1 MSSVIAIV
9 GRPNV
14 GKSTLFNILTGS
26 KSAIVADSSGLTRD
40 RQYGNVKNSSLVL
53 IDTGGISLE
62 ESDMSEA
69 IKSQTENAIQESD
82 HIFFIVD
89 AIDGLLPL
97 DEVIADLLRKQ
108 NKRITL
114 IINKVDNNKID
125 SYSNEFDKL
134 GFSESLKVSSAHN
147 IGFSELKTILNELE
161 DSDEINESYSFTE
174 TLKISIIGRPNAGKS
189 TLVNQLLGEDRVLV
203 SPISGT
209 TRDSIEVPYKSNSNE
224 ITLIDTAGM
233 RRKRSIKDETEKF
246 SVSKSVEAIKKANV
260 VILLIDSS
268 ENIVD
273 QDIHLLGLTLTIG
286 RPVVIAANKLDIL
299 DKEKKIVLENNIN
312 RKIRFAQ
319 YLKPH
324 FISAK
329 KGTGVKKL
337 LRKAEEAYNTS
348 IKELDTSA
356 LNKILKDA
364 VFNQQPSMSGR
375 FRPKLRYVHA
385 GGKNPPKIV
394 IHGNNLKE
402 LKDSYT
408 KYLENFFREKLN
420 LGETPLSIRYKEQ
433 SNPFRN
439 KPNKLTDRQIKK
451 RKRIVKRRKK

>member
-26 KSAIVADSSGLTRD
+26 RSAIVADFSGLTRD
-40 RQYGNVKNSSLVL
+40 RKYGNVKDSSLVL
-53 IDTGGISLE
+53 IDTGGISME
-62 ESDMSEA
+62 NSDMSEA
-69 IKSQTENAIQESD
+69 IKKQTENAIEEADS
-82 HIFFIVD
+82 IFFIVD
-89 AIDGLLPL
+89 AIEGLLPL

-114 IINKVDNNKID
+114 IINKVDNNKIE
-125 SYSNEFDKL
+125 SYSTEFDKL
-134 GFSESLKVSSAHN
+134 GFTESIKVSASHN
-147 IGFSELKTILNELE
+147 IGLSDIRTILNDFE
-161 DSDEINESYSFTE
+161 DSEEVIESSICTDS
-174 TLKISIIGRPNAGKS
+174 LKISIIGRPNAGKS
-189 TLVNQLLGEDRVLV
+189 TLVNQLLGEERVLV
-203 SPISGT
+203 SSESGT
-209 TRDSIEVPYKSNSNE
+209 TRDSIEVPLKANSKE

-233 RRKRSIKDETEKF
+233 RRKRSIKEETEKF
-246 SVSKSVEAIKKANV
+246 SVSKSVESIKKANV
-260 VILLIDSS
+260 VILLLDSS
-268 ENIVD
+268 EDIVD

-299 DKEKKIVLENNIN
+299 SKDRKVELENNIN

-319 YLKPH
+319 YLEPH

-337 LRKAEEAYNTS
+337 LRKAEKAYNTS
-348 IKELDTSA
+348 IKELDTSV
-356 LNKILKDA
+356 LNKVLKEA

-408 KYLENFFREKLN
+408 KYLENFFRNKLS
-420 LGETPLSIRYKEQ
+420 LGETPLTILYKEQ
-433 SNPFRN
+433 SNPFKN

>member
-26 KSAIVADSSGLTRD
+26 RSAIVADFSGLTRD
-40 RQYGNVKNSSLVL
+40 RKYGNVKDSTLVL
-53 IDTGGISLE
+53 IDTGGISME
-62 ESDMSEA
+62 DSDMSEA
-69 IKSQTENAIQESD
+69 IKKQTENAIEEADS
-82 HIFFIVD
+82 IFFIVD
-89 AIDGLLPL
+89 AIEGLLPL
-97 DEVIADLLRKQ
+97 DEVIADSLRKQ

-114 IINKVDNNKID
+114 IINKVDNNKIE
-125 SYSNEFDKL
+125 SYSTEFDKL
-134 GFSESLKVSSAHN
+134 GFTESIRVSAAHN
-147 IGFSELKTILNELE
+147 IGLSDIRSTLNDFE
-161 DSDEINESYSFTE
+161 DSEEVIESSISTDS
-174 TLKISIIGRPNAGKS
+174 LKISIIGRPNAGKS
-189 TLVNQLLGEDRVLV
+189 TLVNQLLGEERVLV
-203 SPISGT
+203 SPESGT
-209 TRDSIEVPYKSNSNE
+209 TRDSIEVPLKANSKE

-233 RRKRSIKDETEKF
+233 RRKRSIKEETEKF
-246 SVSKSVEAIKKANV
+246 SVSKSVESIKKANV
-260 VILLIDSS
+260 VILLLDSS
-268 ENIVD
+268 EDIVD

-299 DKEKKIVLENNIN
+299 TKERKVELENNIN

-319 YLKPH
+319 YLEPH

-337 LRKAEEAYNTS
+337 LRKAEKAYNTS
-348 IKELDTSA
+348 IKELDTSV
-356 LNKILKDA
+356 LNKVLKEA

-408 KYLENFFREKLN
+408 KYLENFFRNKLS
-420 LGETPLSIRYKEQ
+420 LGETPLSILYKEQ
-433 SNPFRN
+433 SNPFKN

>member
-26 KSAIVADSSGLTRD
+26 RSAIVADFSGLTRD
-40 RQYGNVKNSSLVL
+40 RKYGNVKDSSLVL
-53 IDTGGISLE
+53 IDTGGISME
-62 ESDMSEA
+62 DTDMSEA
-69 IKSQTENAIQESD
+69 IKKQTENAIEEADS
-82 HIFFIVD
+82 IFFIVD
-89 AIDGLLPL
+89 AIEGLLPL

-114 IINKVDNNKID
+114 IINKVDNNKIEG
-125 SYSNEFDKL
+125 YSTEFDKL
-134 GFSESLKVSSAHN
+134 GFAETIRVSAAHN
-147 IGFSELKTILNELE
+147 IGLSDIRTILNDFE
-161 DSDEINESYSFTE
+161 DSQEVIESSISTDS
-174 TLKISIIGRPNAGKS
+174 LKISIIGRPNAGKS
-189 TLVNQLLGEDRVLV
+189 TLVNQLLGEERVLV
-203 SPISGT
+203 SPESGT
-209 TRDSIEVPYKSNSNE
+209 TRDSIEVPFKANSKE

-233 RRKRSIKDETEKF
+233 RRKRSIKEETEKF
-246 SVSKSVEAIKKANV
+246 SVSKSVESIKKANV
-260 VILLIDSS
+260 VILLLDSS
-268 ENIVD
+268 EDIVD

-299 DKEKKIVLENNIN
+299 SKERKVELENNIN

-319 YLKPH
+319 YLEPH

-337 LRKAEEAYNTS
+337 LSKAEKAYNTS
-348 IKELDTSA
+348 IKELDTSV
-356 LNKILKDA
+356 LNKVLKEA

-375 FRPKLRYVHA
+375 FRPKLRYAHA

-408 KYLENFFREKLN
+408 KYLENFFRNKLS
-420 LGETPLSIRYKEQ
+420 LGETPLSILYKEQ
-433 SNPFRN
+433 SNPFKN

>member
-26 KSAIVADSSGLTRD
+26 KSAIVANFSGLTRD
-40 RQYGNVKNSSLVL
+40 RKYGNVKDSSLVL
-53 IDTGGISLE
+53 IDTGGISME
-62 ESDMSEA
+62 DSDMSEA
-69 IKSQTENAIQESD
+69 IKKQTENAIEEADS
-82 HIFFIVD
+82 IFFVVD
-89 AIDGLLPL
+89 AIEGLLPL

-114 IINKVDNNKID
+114 IINKVDNNKIE
-125 SYSNEFDKL
+125 SYSTEFDKL
-134 GFSESLKVSSAHN
+134 GFTESIKVSAAHN
-147 IGFSELKTILNELE
+147 IGLSDIRTTLNDFE
-161 DSDEINESYSFTE
+161 DYEEVIESSISADS
-174 TLKISIIGRPNAGKS
+174 LKISIIGRPNAGKS
-189 TLVNQLLGEDRVLV
+189 TLVNQLLGEERVLV
-203 SPISGT
+203 SPESGT
-209 TRDSIEVPYKSNSNE
+209 TRDSIEVPLKTNSKE

-233 RRKRSIKDETEKF
+233 RRKRSIKEETEKF
-246 SVSKSVEAIKKANV
+246 SVSKSVESIKKANV
-260 VILLIDSS
+260 VILLLDSS
-268 ENIVD
+268 EDIVD

-299 DKEKKIVLENNIN
+299 SKERKIELENNIN

-319 YLKPH
+319 YLEPH

-337 LRKAEEAYNTS
+337 LRKAEKAYKTS
-348 IKELDTSA
+348 IKELDTSV
-356 LNKILKDA
+356 LNKILKEA

-375 FRPKLRYVHA
+375 FRPKLRYAHA

-408 KYLENFFREKLN
+408 KYLENFFRNKLS
-420 LGETPLSIRYKEQ
+420 LGETPLSILYKEQ
-433 SNPFRN
+433 ANPFKN

>member
-125 SYSNEFDKL
+125 SYSSEFDKL

-161 DSDEINESYSFTE
+161 DSDEINESFSFTE

-385 GGKNPPKIV
+385 GGKNPPKII
-394 IHGNNLKE
+394 IHGNNLNE

>member
-26 KSAIVADSSGLTRD
+26 RSAIVADFSGLTRD
-40 RQYGNVKNSSLVL
+40 RKYGNVKDSSLVL
-53 IDTGGISLE
+53 IDTGGISME
-62 ESDMSEA
+62 DSDMSEA
-69 IKSQTENAIQESD
+69 IKKQTENAIEEADS
-82 HIFFIVD
+82 IFFIVD
-89 AIDGLLPL
+89 AIEGLLPL

-114 IINKVDNNKID
+114 IINKVDNNKIE
-125 SYSNEFDKL
+125 SYSTEFDKL
-134 GFSESLKVSSAHN
+134 GFTESIRVSAAHN
-147 IGFSELKTILNELE
+147 IGLSDIRSTLNDFE
-161 DSDEINESYSFTE
+161 DSEEVIESSISTDS
-174 TLKISIIGRPNAGKS
+174 LKISIIGRPNAGKS
-189 TLVNQLLGEDRVLV
+189 TLVNQLLGEERVLV
-203 SPISGT
+203 SPESGT
-209 TRDSIEVPYKSNSNE
+209 TRDSIEVPLKANSKE

-233 RRKRSIKDETEKF
+233 RRKRSIKEETEKF
-246 SVSKSVEAIKKANV
+246 SVSKSVESIKKANV
-260 VILLIDSS
+260 VILLLDSS
-268 ENIVD
+268 EDIVD

-299 DKEKKIVLENNIN
+299 TKERKVELENNIN

-319 YLKPH
+319 YLEPH

-337 LRKAEEAYNTS
+337 LRKAEKAYNTS
-348 IKELDTSA
+348 IKELDTSV
-356 LNKILKDA
+356 LNKVLKEA

-408 KYLENFFREKLN
+408 KYLENFFRNKLS
-420 LGETPLSIRYKEQ
+420 LGETPLSILYKEQ
-433 SNPFRN
+433 SNPFKN

>member
-26 KSAIVADSSGLTRD
+26 RSAIVADFSGLTRD
-40 RQYGNVKNSSLVL
+40 RKYGNVKDSSLAL
-53 IDTGGISLE
+53 IDTGGISME
-62 ESDMSEA
+62 DSDMSEA
-69 IKSQTENAIQESD
+69 IKRQTENAIEEADS
-82 HIFFIVD
+82 ILFIVD
-89 AIDGLLPL
+89 AIEGLLPL

-114 IINKVDNNKID
+114 IINKVDNNKIE
-125 SYSNEFDKL
+125 SYSTEFDKL
-134 GFSESLKVSSAHN
+134 GFTESIRVSAAHN
-147 IGFSELKTILNELE
+147 IGLSDIRSTLNDFE
-161 DSDEINESYSFTE
+161 DSEEVIESSISTDS
-174 TLKISIIGRPNAGKS
+174 LKISIIGRPNAGKS
-189 TLVNQLLGEDRVLV
+189 TLVNQLLGEERVLV
-203 SPISGT
+203 SPESGT
-209 TRDSIEVPYKSNSNE
+209 TRDSIEVPLKANSKE

-233 RRKRSIKDETEKF
+233 RRKRSIKEETEKF
-246 SVSKSVEAIKKANV
+246 SVSKSVESIKKANV
-260 VILLIDSS
+260 VILLLDSS
-268 ENIVD
+268 EDIVD

-299 DKEKKIVLENNIN
+299 TKERKVELENNIN

-319 YLKPH
+319 YLEPH

-337 LRKAEEAYNTS
+337 LRKAEKAYNTS
-348 IKELDTSA
+348 IKELDTSV
-356 LNKILKDA
+356 LNKVLKEA

-408 KYLENFFREKLN
+408 KYLENFFRNKLS
-420 LGETPLSIRYKEQ
+420 LGETPLSILYKEQ
-433 SNPFRN
+433 SNPFKN

>member
-125 SYSNEFDKL
+125 SYSSEFDKL

-161 DSDEINESYSFTE
+161 DSDEINESFSFTE

-375 FRPKLRYVHA
+375 FSPKLRYVHA

>member
-26 KSAIVADSSGLTRD
+26 KSAIVADFSGLTRD
-40 RQYGNVKNSSLVL
+40 RKYGNVKDSSLVL
-53 IDTGGISLE
+53 IDTGGLSLE
-62 ESDMSEA
+62 DSDMSEA
-69 IKSQTENAIQESD
+69 IRKQTENAIEEAD
-82 HIFFIVD
+82 YILFIVD

-97 DEVIADLLRKQ
+97 DEIIADSLRKQ
-108 NKRITL
+108 NKGITL
-114 IINKVDNNKID
+114 IINKVDNNKIEN
-125 SYSNEFDKL
+125 YSSEFDKL
-134 GFSESLKVSSAHN
+134 GFSESIKVSAAHN
-147 IGFSELKTILNELE
+147 MGLSDLRETLNNFEDSEEFSESSISS
-161 DSDEINESYSFTE
+161 DS
-174 TLKISIIGRPNAGKS
+174 LRISIIGRPNAGKS
-189 TLVNQLLGEDRVLV
+189 TLVNQLLGEERVLV
-203 SPISGT
+203 SPESGT
-209 TRDSIEVPYKSNSNE
+209 TRDSIEVPLKANSKE

-233 RRKRSIKDETEKF
+233 RRKRSIKEETEKF
-246 SVSKSVEAIKKANV
+246 SVSKSVESIKKANV
-260 VILLIDSS
+260 VILLLDSS
-268 ENIVD
+268 EDIVD
-273 QDIHLLGLTLTIG
+273 QDIHLLGLALTIG

-299 DKEKKIVLENNIN
+299 DKERKIELEKNIN

-319 YLKPH
+319 YLEPQ

-337 LRKAEEAYNTS
+337 LRKAEKAYLTS
-348 IKELDTSA
+348 IKELDTSV
-356 LNKILKDA
+356 LNKVLKEA

-375 FRPKLRYVHA
+375 FRPKLRYAHA

-408 KYLENFFREKLN
+408 KYLENFFRNKLR
-420 LGETPLSIRYKEQ
+420 LGETPLAILYKEQ
-433 SNPFRN
+433 SNPFKN

>member
-26 KSAIVADSSGLTRD
+26 KSAIVADFSGLTRD
-40 RQYGNVKNSSLVL
+40 RKYGNVKDSSLVL
-53 IDTGGISLE
+53 IDTGGISME
-62 ESDMSEA
+62 DSDMSEA
-69 IKSQTENAIQESD
+69 IKKQTENAIEEADS
-82 HIFFIVD
+82 IFFIVD
-89 AIDGLLPL
+89 AIEGLLPL

-114 IINKVDNNKID
+114 IINKVDNNKIEA
-125 SYSNEFDKL
+125 YSTEFDEL
-134 GFSESLKVSSAHN
+134 GFAETIRVSAAHN
-147 IGFSELKTILNELE
+147 IGLSDIRATLNEFE
-161 DSDEINESYSFTE
+161 DSEVIEPSISVDS
-174 TLKISIIGRPNAGKS
+174 LKISIIGRPNAGKS
-189 TLVNQLLGEDRVLV
+189 TLVNQLLGEERVLV
-203 SPISGT
+203 SPESGT
-209 TRDSIEVPYKSNSNE
+209 TRDSIEVPFKANSKE

-233 RRKRSIKDETEKF
+233 RRKRSIKEETEKF
-246 SVSKSVEAIKKANV
+246 SVSKSVESIKKANV
-260 VILLIDSS
+260 VILLLDSS
-268 ENIVD
+268 EDVVD

-299 DKEKKIVLENNIN
+299 SKERKVELENNIN

-319 YLKPH
+319 YLEPH

-337 LRKAEEAYNTS
+337 LSKAEKAYNTS
-348 IKELDTSA
+348 IKELDTSV
-356 LNKILKDA
+356 LNKVLKEA

-375 FRPKLRYVHA
+375 FRPKLRYAHA

-408 KYLENFFREKLN
+408 KYLENFFRNKLS
-420 LGETPLSIRYKEQ
+420 LGETPLSILYKEQ
-433 SNPFRN
+433 SNPFKN

>member
-26 KSAIVADSSGLTRD
+26 RSAIVADFSGLTRD
-40 RQYGNVKNSSLVL
+40 RKYGNVKDSSLVL
-53 IDTGGISLE
+53 IDTGGISME
-62 ESDMSEA
+62 DSDMSEA
-69 IKSQTENAIQESD
+69 IKKQTENAIEEAD
-82 HIFFIVD
+82 RIFFIVD
-89 AIDGLLPL
+89 AIEGLLPL

-114 IINKVDNNKID
+114 IINKVDNNKIE
-125 SYSNEFDKL
+125 SYSTEFDKL
-134 GFSESLKVSSAHN
+134 GFTESVKVSAAHN
-147 IGFSELKTILNELE
+147 IGLSDIRTILNDFE
-161 DSDEINESYSFTE
+161 DSEEVIESSISTDS
-174 TLKISIIGRPNAGKS
+174 LKISIIGRPNAGKS
-189 TLVNQLLGEDRVLV
+189 TLVNQLLGEERVLV
-203 SPISGT
+203 SPESGT
-209 TRDSIEVPYKSNSNE
+209 TRDSIEVPLKANSKE

-233 RRKRSIKDETEKF
+233 RRKRSIKEETEKF
-246 SVSKSVEAIKKANV
+246 SVSKSVESIKKANV
-260 VILLIDSS
+260 VILLLDSS
-268 ENIVD
+268 EDIVD

-299 DKEKKIVLENNIN
+299 SEERKVELENNIN

-319 YLKPH
+319 YLEPH

-337 LRKAEEAYNTS
+337 LRKAEKAYKSS
-348 IKELDTSA
+348 IKELDTSV
-356 LNKILKDA
+356 LNKVLKEA
-364 VFNQQPSMSGR
+364 IFNQQPSMSGR
-375 FRPKLRYVHA
+375 FRPKLRYAHA

-408 KYLENFFREKLN
+408 KYLENFFRNKLS
-420 LGETPLSIRYKEQ
+420 LGETPLSILYKEQ
-433 SNPFRN
+433 SNPFKN

>member
-26 KSAIVADSSGLTRD
+26 RSAIVADFSGLTRD
-40 RQYGNVKNSSLVL
+40 RKYGNVKDSSLVL
-53 IDTGGISLE
+53 IDTGGISME
-62 ESDMSEA
+62 DSDMSEA
-69 IKSQTENAIQESD
+69 IKKQTENAIEEADS
-82 HIFFIVD
+82 IFFIVD
-89 AIDGLLPL
+89 AIEGLLPL

-114 IINKVDNNKID
+114 IINKVDNDKIE
-125 SYSNEFDKL
+125 SYSTEFDKL
-134 GFSESLKVSSAHN
+134 GFTESIKVSAAHN
-147 IGFSELKTILNELE
+147 IGLSDIRTKLNDFE
-161 DSDEINESYSFTE
+161 DSEEIIESSISTDS
-174 TLKISIIGRPNAGKS
+174 LKISIIGRPNAGKS
-189 TLVNQLLGEDRVLV
+189 TLVNQLLGEERVLV
-203 SPISGT
+203 SPESGT
-209 TRDSIEVPYKSNSNE
+209 TRDSIEVPLKANSKE

-233 RRKRSIKDETEKF
+233 RRKRSIKEETEKF
-246 SVSKSVEAIKKANV
+246 SVSKSVESIKKANV
-260 VILLIDSS
+260 VILLLDSS
-268 ENIVD
+268 EDIVD

-286 RPVVIAANKLDIL
+286 RPVLIVANKLDIL
-299 DKEKKIVLENNIN
+299 SKERKVELENNIN

-319 YLKPH
+319 YLEPH

-337 LRKAEEAYNTS
+337 LRKAEKAYNTS
-348 IKELDTSA
+348 IKELDTSV
-356 LNKILKDA
+356 LNKVLKEA
-364 VFNQQPSMSGR
+364 VFSQQPSMSGR

-408 KYLENFFREKLN
+408 KYLENFFRSKLN
-420 LGETPLSIRYKEQ
+420 LGETPLSILYKEQ
-433 SNPFRN
+433 SNPFKN

>member
-26 KSAIVADSSGLTRD
+26 RSAIVADFSGLTRD
-40 RQYGNVKNSSLVL
+40 RKYGNVKDSSLVL
-53 IDTGGISLE
+53 IDTGGISME
-62 ESDMSEA
+62 DTDMSEA
-69 IKSQTENAIQESD
+69 IKKQTENAIEEADS
-82 HIFFIVD
+82 IFFIVD
-89 AIDGLLPL
+89 AIEGLLPL

-114 IINKVDNNKID
+114 IINKVDNNKIEG
-125 SYSNEFDKL
+125 YSTEFDKL
-134 GFSESLKVSSAHN
+134 GFAETIRVSAAHN
-147 IGFSELKTILNELE
+147 IGLSDIRTILNDFE
-161 DSDEINESYSFTE
+161 DSQEVIESSISTDS
-174 TLKISIIGRPNAGKS
+174 LKISIIGRPNAGKS
-189 TLVNQLLGEDRVLV
+189 TLVNQLLGEERVLV
-203 SPISGT
+203 SPESGT
-209 TRDSIEVPYKSNSNE
+209 TRDSIEVPLKANSKE

-233 RRKRSIKDETEKF
+233 RRKRSIKEETEKF
-246 SVSKSVEAIKKANV
+246 SVSKSVESIKKANV
-260 VILLIDSS
+260 VILLLDSS
-268 ENIVD
+268 EDIVD

-299 DKEKKIVLENNIN
+299 SKERKVELENNIN

-319 YLKPH
+319 YLEPH

-337 LRKAEEAYNTS
+337 LRKAEKAYKTS
-348 IKELDTSA
+348 IKELDTSV
-356 LNKILKDA
+356 LNKILKEA

-375 FRPKLRYVHA
+375 FRPKLRYAHA

-408 KYLENFFREKLN
+408 KYLENFFRNKLS
-420 LGETPLSIRYKEQ
+420 LGETPLSILYKEQ
-433 SNPFRN
+433 TNPFKN

>member
-69 IKSQTENAIQESD
+69 IKSQTENAIQESE

-125 SYSNEFDKL
+125 SYSSEFDKL

>member
-26 KSAIVADSSGLTRD
+26 KSAIVADFSGLTRD
-40 RQYGNVKNSSLVL
+40 RKYGNVKDSSLVL
-53 IDTGGISLE
+53 IDTGGLSLE
-62 ESDMSEA
+62 DSDMSEA
-69 IKSQTENAIQESD
+69 IRKQTENAIEEAD
-82 HIFFIVD
+82 YIFFIVD

-97 DEVIADLLRKQ
+97 DEIIADSLRKQ
-108 NKRITL
+108 NKGITL
-114 IINKVDNNKID
+114 IINKVDNNKIEN
-125 SYSNEFDKL
+125 YSSEFDKL
-134 GFSESLKVSSAHN
+134 GFSESIKVSAAHN
-147 IGFSELKTILNELE
+147 MGLSELRETLNNFEDSEEFSESSISS
-161 DSDEINESYSFTE
+161 DS
-174 TLKISIIGRPNAGKS
+174 LRISIIGRPNAGKS
-189 TLVNQLLGEDRVLV
+189 TLVNQLLGEERVLV
-203 SPISGT
+203 SPESGT
-209 TRDSIEVPYKSNSNE
+209 TRDSIEVPLKTNSKE

-233 RRKRSIKDETEKF
+233 RRKRSIKEETEKF
-246 SVSKSVEAIKKANV
+246 SVSKSVESIKKANV
-260 VILLIDSS
+260 VILLLDSS
-268 ENIVD
+268 EDIVD
-273 QDIHLLGLTLTIG
+273 QDIHLLGLALTIG

-299 DKEKKIVLENNIN
+299 DKERKIELEKNIN

-319 YLKPH
+319 YLEPQ

-337 LRKAEEAYNTS
+337 LRKAEKAYLTS
-348 IKELDTSA
+348 IKELDTSV
-356 LNKILKDA
+356 LNKVLKEA

-375 FRPKLRYVHA
+375 FRPKLRYAHA

-408 KYLENFFREKLN
+408 KYLENFFRNKLS
-420 LGETPLSIRYKEQ
+420 LGETPLTILYKEQ
-433 SNPFRN
+433 SNPFKN

>member
-26 KSAIVADSSGLTRD
+26 RSAIVADFSGLTRD
-40 RQYGNVKNSSLVL
+40 RKYGNVKDSTLVL
-53 IDTGGISLE
+53 IDTGGISME
-62 ESDMSEA
+62 DSDMSEA
-69 IKSQTENAIQESD
+69 IKKQTENAIEEADS
-82 HIFFIVD
+82 IFFIVD
-89 AIDGLLPL
+89 AIEGLLPL
-97 DEVIADLLRKQ
+97 DEVIADSLRKQ

-114 IINKVDNNKID
+114 IINKVDNNKIE
-125 SYSNEFDKL
+125 SYSTEFDKL
-134 GFSESLKVSSAHN
+134 GFTESIRVSAAHN
-147 IGFSELKTILNELE
+147 IGLSDIRSTLNDFE
-161 DSDEINESYSFTE
+161 DSEEVIESSISKDS
-174 TLKISIIGRPNAGKS
+174 LKISIIGRPNAGKS
-189 TLVNQLLGEDRVLV
+189 TLVNQLLGEERVLV
-203 SPISGT
+203 SPESGT
-209 TRDSIEVPYKSNSNE
+209 TRDSIEVPLKANSKE

-233 RRKRSIKDETEKF
+233 RRKRSIKEETEKF
-246 SVSKSVEAIKKANV
+246 SVSKSVESIKKANV
-260 VILLIDSS
+260 VILLLDSS
-268 ENIVD
+268 EDIVD

-299 DKEKKIVLENNIN
+299 TKERKVELENNIN

-319 YLKPH
+319 YLEPH

-337 LRKAEEAYNTS
+337 LRKAEKAYNTS
-348 IKELDTSA
+348 IKELDTSV
-356 LNKILKDA
+356 LNKVLKDA

-408 KYLENFFREKLN
+408 KYLENFFRNKLS
-420 LGETPLSIRYKEQ
+420 LGETPLSILYKEQ
-433 SNPFRN
+433 SNPFKN

>member
-26 KSAIVADSSGLTRD
+26 RSAIVADFSGLTRD
-40 RQYGNVKNSSLVL
+40 RKYGNVKDSSLVL
-53 IDTGGISLE
+53 IDTGGISME
-62 ESDMSEA
+62 DSDMSEA
-69 IKSQTENAIQESD
+69 IKKQTENAIEEADS
-82 HIFFIVD
+82 IFFIVD
-89 AIDGLLPL
+89 AIEGLLPL

-114 IINKVDNNKID
+114 IINKVDNNKIEG
-125 SYSNEFDKL
+125 YSTEFDKL
-134 GFSESLKVSSAHN
+134 GFAETIRVSAAHN
-147 IGFSELKTILNELE
+147 IGLSDIRTILNDFE
-161 DSDEINESYSFTE
+161 DSQEVIESSISTDS
-174 TLKISIIGRPNAGKS
+174 LKISIIGRPNAGKS
-189 TLVNQLLGEDRVLV
+189 TLVNQLLGEERVLV
-203 SPISGT
+203 SPESGT
-209 TRDSIEVPYKSNSNE
+209 TRDSIEVPLKANSKE

-233 RRKRSIKDETEKF
+233 RRKRSIKEETEKF
-246 SVSKSVEAIKKANV
+246 SVSKSVESIKKANV
-260 VILLIDSS
+260 VILLLDSS
-268 ENIVD
+268 EDIVD

-299 DKEKKIVLENNIN
+299 SKERKVELENNIN

-319 YLKPH
+319 YLEPH

-337 LRKAEEAYNTS
+337 LRKAEKAYNTS
-348 IKELDTSA
+348 IKELDTSV
-356 LNKILKDA
+356 LNKVLKEA

-375 FRPKLRYVHA
+375 FRPKLRYAHA

-408 KYLENFFREKLN
+408 KYLENFFRNKLS
-420 LGETPLSIRYKEQ
+420 LGETPLSILYKEQ
-433 SNPFRN
+433 SNPFKN

>member
-26 KSAIVADSSGLTRD
+26 RSAIVADFSGLTRD
-40 RQYGNVKNSSLVL
+40 RKYGNVKDSSLVL
-53 IDTGGISLE
+53 IDTGGISME
-62 ESDMSEA
+62 DSDMSEA
-69 IKSQTENAIQESD
+69 IKKQTENAIEEADS
-82 HIFFIVD
+82 IFFIVD
-89 AIDGLLPL
+89 AIEGLLPL
-97 DEVIADLLRKQ
+97 DEVIADSLRKQ

-114 IINKVDNNKID
+114 IINKVDNNKIE
-125 SYSNEFDKL
+125 SYSTEFDKL
-134 GFSESLKVSSAHN
+134 GFTESIRVSAAHN
-147 IGFSELKTILNELE
+147 IGLSDIRSTLNDFE
-161 DSDEINESYSFTE
+161 DSEEVIESSISTDS
-174 TLKISIIGRPNAGKS
+174 LKISIIGRPNAGKS
-189 TLVNQLLGEDRVLV
+189 TLVNQLLGEERVLV
-203 SPISGT
+203 SPESGT
-209 TRDSIEVPYKSNSNE
+209 TRDSIEVPLKANSKE

-233 RRKRSIKDETEKF
+233 RRKRSIKEETEKF
-246 SVSKSVEAIKKANV
+246 SVSKSVESIKKANV
-260 VILLIDSS
+260 VILLLDSS
-268 ENIVD
+268 EDIVD

-299 DKEKKIVLENNIN
+299 TKERKVELENNIN

-319 YLKPH
+319 YLEPH

-337 LRKAEEAYNTS
+337 LRKAEKAYNTS
-348 IKELDTSA
+348 IKELDTSV
-356 LNKILKDA
+356 LNKVLKEA

-408 KYLENFFREKLN
+408 KYLENFFRNKLS
-420 LGETPLSIRYKEQ
+420 LGETPLSILYKEQ
-433 SNPFRN
+433 SNPFKN

>member
-26 KSAIVADSSGLTRD
+26 RSAIVADFSGLTRD
-40 RQYGNVKNSSLVL
+40 RKYGNVKDSSLVL
-53 IDTGGISLE
+53 IDTGGISME
-62 ESDMSEA
+62 DSDMSEA
-69 IKSQTENAIQESD
+69 IKKQTDNAIEEADS
-82 HIFFIVD
+82 IFFIVD
-89 AIDGLLPL
+89 AIEGLLPL

-114 IINKVDNNKID
+114 IINKVDNNKIE
-125 SYSNEFDKL
+125 SYSTEFEKL
-134 GFSESLKVSSAHN
+134 GFTESIKVSAAHN
-147 IGFSELKTILNELE
+147 IGLSDIRTTLNDFE
-161 DSDEINESYSFTE
+161 DSEEVIEFSVPTDS
-174 TLKISIIGRPNAGKS
+174 LKISIIGRPNAGKS
-189 TLVNQLLGEDRVLV
+189 TLVNQLIGEERVLV
-203 SPISGT
+203 SPESGT
-209 TRDSIEVPYKSNSNE
+209 TRDSIEVPLKTNSKE

-233 RRKRSIKDETEKF
+233 RRKRSIKEETEKF
-246 SVSKSVEAIKKANV
+246 SVSKSVESIKKANV
-260 VILLIDSS
+260 VILLLDSS
-268 ENIVD
+268 EDIVD

-299 DKEKKIVLENNIN
+299 SKERKLELENNIN

-319 YLKPH
+319 YLEPH

-337 LRKAEEAYNTS
+337 LRKAEKAYNTS
-348 IKELDTSA
+348 IKELDTSI
-356 LNKILKDA
+356 LNKVLKEA

-375 FRPKLRYVHA
+375 FRPKLRYAHA

-402 LKDSYT
+402 LKDSYN
-408 KYLENFFREKLN
+408 KYLENFFRNKLG
-420 LGETPLSIRYKEQ
+420 LGETPLSILYKEQ
-433 SNPFRN
+433 SNPFKN

>member
-125 SYSNEFDKL
+125 SYSSEFDKL

-161 DSDEINESYSFTE
+161 DSDEINESFSFTE

-439 KPNKLTDRQIKK
+439 KPNKLTDRQLKK

>member
-26 KSAIVADSSGLTRD
+26 RSAIVADFSGLTRD
-40 RQYGNVKNSSLVL
+40 RKYGNVKDSTLVL
-53 IDTGGISLE
+53 IDTGGISME
-62 ESDMSEA
+62 DSDMSEA
-69 IKSQTENAIQESD
+69 IKKQTENAIEEADS
-82 HIFFIVD
+82 IFFIVD
-89 AIDGLLPL
+89 AIEGLLPL
-97 DEVIADLLRKQ
+97 DEVIADSLRKQ

-114 IINKVDNNKID
+114 IINKVDNNKIE
-125 SYSNEFDKL
+125 SYSTEFDKL
-134 GFSESLKVSSAHN
+134 GFTESLRVSAAHN
-147 IGFSELKTILNELE
+147 IGLSDIRSTLNDFE
-161 DSDEINESYSFTE
+161 DSEEVIESSISKDS
-174 TLKISIIGRPNAGKS
+174 LKISIIGRPNAGKS
-189 TLVNQLLGEDRVLV
+189 TLVNQLLGEERVLV
-203 SPISGT
+203 SPESGT
-209 TRDSIEVPYKSNSNE
+209 TRDSIEVPLKANSKE

-233 RRKRSIKDETEKF
+233 RRKRSIKEETEKF
-246 SVSKSVEAIKKANV
+246 SVSKSVESIKKANV
-260 VILLIDSS
+260 VILLLDSS
-268 ENIVD
+268 EDIVD

-299 DKEKKIVLENNIN
+299 TKERKVELENNIN

-319 YLKPH
+319 YLEPH

-337 LRKAEEAYNTS
+337 LRKAEKAYNTS
-348 IKELDTSA
+348 IKELDTSV
-356 LNKILKDA
+356 LNKVLKDA

-408 KYLENFFREKLN
+408 KYLENFFRNKLS
-420 LGETPLSIRYKEQ
+420 LGETPLSILYKEQ
-433 SNPFRN
+433 SNTFKN
-439 KPNKLTDRQIKK
+439 KPNKLTDRQIKREK
-451 RKRIVKRRKK
+451 E

>member
-125 SYSNEFDKL
+125 SYSSEFDKL

-161 DSDEINESYSFTE
+161 DSDEINESFSFTE

-189 TLVNQLLGEDRVLV
+189 TLVNQLLGEDRVLG

>member
-26 KSAIVADSSGLTRD
+26 KSAIVADFSGLTRD
-40 RQYGNVKNSSLVL
+40 RKYGNVKDSSLVL

-62 ESDMSEA
+62 DNDMSEA
-69 IKSQTENAIQESD
+69 IKKQTENAIEEAD
-82 HIFFIVD
+82 CIFFIVD
-89 AIDGLLPL
+89 AIEGLLPL
-97 DEVIADLLRKQ
+97 DEVIADSLRKQ
-108 NKRITL
+108 NKRIIL
-114 IINKVDNNKID
+114 IINKVDNTKIE
-125 SYSNEFDKL
+125 SYSSEFEKL
-134 GFSESLKVSSAHN
+134 GFTESIKVSASHN
-147 IGFSELKTILNELE
+147 IGLSDIRSILNDFE
-161 DSDEINESYSFTE
+161 DSVEFNEFPISSDS
-174 TLKISIIGRPNAGKS
+174 LKISIIGRPNAGKS
-189 TLVNQLLGEDRVLV
+189 TLINQLLGEDRVLV
-203 SPISGT
+203 SPESGT
-209 TRDSIEVPYKSNSNE
+209 TRDSIEVPFKSNSKD

-233 RRKRSIKDETEKF
+233 RRKRSIKEEPEKF
-246 SVSKSVEAIKKANV
+246 SVSKSVESIKKANV
-260 VILLIDSS
+260 VILLLDSS

-286 RPVVIAANKLDIL
+286 RPIIIAANKLDIL
-299 DKEKKIVLENNIN
+299 DKKRRIELENNIN

-319 YLKPH
+319 YLEPH

-337 LRKAEEAYNTS
+337 LRKSEKAYLDS

-356 LNKILKDA
+356 LNKILKEA
-364 VFNQQPSMSGR
+364 IFNQQPSMSGR
-375 FRPKLRYVHA
+375 FRPKLRYAHA

-408 KYLENFFREKLN
+408 KYLENFFRNKLG
-420 LGETPLSIRYKEQ
+420 LGETPLSILYKEQ
-433 SNPFRN
+433 SNPFKN
-439 KPNKLTDRQIKK
+439 KSNKLTDRQIKK

>member
-26 KSAIVADSSGLTRD
+26 RSAIVADFSGLTRD
-40 RQYGNVKNSSLVL
+40 RKYGNVKDSSLVL
-53 IDTGGISLE
+53 IDTGGISME
-62 ESDMSEA
+62 DSDMSEA
-69 IKSQTENAIQESD
+69 IKKQTENAIEEADS
-82 HIFFIVD
+82 IFFIVD
-89 AIDGLLPL
+89 AIEGLLPL
-97 DEVIADLLRKQ
+97 DEVIADSLRKQ

-114 IINKVDNNKID
+114 IINKVDNNKIE
-125 SYSNEFDKL
+125 SYSTEFDKL
-134 GFSESLKVSSAHN
+134 GFTESIRVSAAHN
-147 IGFSELKTILNELE
+147 IGLSDIRSTLNDFE
-161 DSDEINESYSFTE
+161 DSEEVIESSISTDS
-174 TLKISIIGRPNAGKS
+174 LKISIIGRPNAGKS
-189 TLVNQLLGEDRVLV
+189 TLVNQLLGEERVLV
-203 SPISGT
+203 SPESGT
-209 TRDSIEVPYKSNSNE
+209 TRDSIEVPLKANSKE

-233 RRKRSIKDETEKF
+233 RRKRSIKEETEKF
-246 SVSKSVEAIKKANV
+246 SVSKSVESIKKANV
-260 VILLIDSS
+260 VILLLDSS
-268 ENIVD
+268 EDIVD

-299 DKEKKIVLENNIN
+299 TKERKVELENNIN

-319 YLKPH
+319 YLEPH

-337 LRKAEEAYNTS
+337 LRKAEKAYNTS
-348 IKELDTSA
+348 IKELDTYV
-356 LNKILKDA
+356 LNKVLKEA

-408 KYLENFFREKLN
+408 KYLENFFRNKLS
-420 LGETPLSIRYKEQ
+420 LGETPLSILYKEQ
-433 SNPFRN
+433 SNPFKN

>member
-26 KSAIVADSSGLTRD
+26 RSAIVADFSGLTRD
-40 RQYGNVKNSSLVL
+40 RKYGNVKDSSLVL
-53 IDTGGISLE
+53 IDTGGISME
-62 ESDMSEA
+62 DTDMSEA
-69 IKSQTENAIQESD
+69 IKKQTENAIEEADS
-82 HIFFIVD
+82 IFFIVD
-89 AIDGLLPL
+89 AIEGLLPL

-114 IINKVDNNKID
+114 IINKVDNNKIEG
-125 SYSNEFDKL
+125 YSTEFDKL
-134 GFSESLKVSSAHN
+134 GFAETIRVSAAHN
-147 IGFSELKTILNELE
+147 IGLSDIRTILNDFE
-161 DSDEINESYSFTE
+161 DSQEVIESSISTDS
-174 TLKISIIGRPNAGKS
+174 LKISIIGRPNAGKS
-189 TLVNQLLGEDRVLV
+189 TLVNQLLGEERVLV
-203 SPISGT
+203 SPESGT
-209 TRDSIEVPYKSNSNE
+209 TRDSIEVPLKANSKE

-233 RRKRSIKDETEKF
+233 RRKRSIKEETEKF
-246 SVSKSVEAIKKANV
+246 SVSKSVESIKKANV
-260 VILLIDSS
+260 VILLLDSS
-268 ENIVD
+268 EDIVD

-299 DKEKKIVLENNIN
+299 SKERKIELENNIN

-319 YLKPH
+319 YLEPH

-337 LRKAEEAYNTS
+337 LSKAEKAYNTS
-348 IKELDTSA
+348 IKELDTSV
-356 LNKILKDA
+356 LNKVLKEA

-375 FRPKLRYVHA
+375 FRPKLRYAHA

-408 KYLENFFREKLN
+408 KYLENFFRNKLS
-420 LGETPLSIRYKEQ
+420 LGETPLSILYKEQ
-433 SNPFRN
+433 SNPFKN

>member
-26 KSAIVADSSGLTRD
+26 RSAIVADFSGLTRD
-40 RQYGNVKNSSLVL
+40 RKYGNVKDSSLVL
-53 IDTGGISLE
+53 IDTGGISME
-62 ESDMSEA
+62 DSDMSEA
-69 IKSQTENAIQESD
+69 IKKQTENAIEEADS
-82 HIFFIVD
+82 IFFIVD
-89 AIDGLLPL
+89 AIEGLLPL

-114 IINKVDNNKID
+114 IINKVDNNKIEA
-125 SYSNEFDKL
+125 YSTEFDEL
-134 GFSESLKVSSAHN
+134 GFAETIRVSAAHN
-147 IGFSELKTILNELE
+147 IGLSDIRATLNDFE
-161 DSDEINESYSFTE
+161 DSEVIEPSISVDS
-174 TLKISIIGRPNAGKS
+174 LKISIIGRPNAGKS
-189 TLVNQLLGEDRVLV
+189 TLVNQLLGEERVLV
-203 SPISGT
+203 SPESGT
-209 TRDSIEVPYKSNSNE
+209 TRDSIEVPLKANSKE

-233 RRKRSIKDETEKF
+233 RRKRSIKEETEKF
-246 SVSKSVEAIKKANV
+246 SVSKSVESIKKANV
-260 VILLIDSS
+260 VILLLDSS
-268 ENIVD
+268 EDIVD

-299 DKEKKIVLENNIN
+299 SKERKVELENNIN

-319 YLKPH
+319 YLEPH

-337 LRKAEEAYNTS
+337 LSKAEKAYNTS
-348 IKELDTSA
+348 IKELDTSV
-356 LNKILKDA
+356 LNKVLKEA

-375 FRPKLRYVHA
+375 FRPKLRYAHA

-408 KYLENFFREKLN
+408 KYLENFFRNKLS
-420 LGETPLSIRYKEQ
+420 LGETPLSILYKEQ
-433 SNPFRN
+433 SNPFKN

>member
-26 KSAIVADSSGLTRD
+26 RSAIVADFSGLTRD
-40 RQYGNVKNSSLVL
+40 RKYGNVKDSSLVL
-53 IDTGGISLE
+53 VDTGGISME
-62 ESDMSEA
+62 DSDMSEA
-69 IKSQTENAIQESD
+69 IKKQTENAIEEADS
-82 HIFFIVD
+82 ILFIVD
-89 AIDGLLPL
+89 AIEGLLPL

-114 IINKVDNNKID
+114 IINKVDNNKIE
-125 SYSNEFDKL
+125 SYSTEFDKL
-134 GFSESLKVSSAHN
+134 GFTESIRVSAAHN
-147 IGFSELKTILNELE
+147 IGLSDIRSTLNDFE
-161 DSDEINESYSFTE
+161 DSEEVIESSISTDS
-174 TLKISIIGRPNAGKS
+174 LKISIIGRPNAGKS
-189 TLVNQLLGEDRVLV
+189 TLVNQLLGEERVLV
-203 SPISGT
+203 SPESGT
-209 TRDSIEVPYKSNSNE
+209 TRDSIEVPLKANSKE

-233 RRKRSIKDETEKF
+233 RRKRSIKEETEKF
-246 SVSKSVEAIKKANV
+246 SVSKSVESIKKANV
-260 VILLIDSS
+260 VILLLDSS
-268 ENIVD
+268 EDIVD

-299 DKEKKIVLENNIN
+299 TKERKVELENNIN

-319 YLKPH
+319 YLEPH

-337 LRKAEEAYNTS
+337 LRKAEKAYNTS
-348 IKELDTSA
+348 IKELDTSV
-356 LNKILKDA
+356 LNKVLKEA

-408 KYLENFFREKLN
+408 KYLENFFRNKLS
-420 LGETPLSIRYKEQ
+420 LGETPLSILYKEQ
-433 SNPFRN
+433 SNPFKN

>member
-26 KSAIVADSSGLTRD
+26 RAAIVADFSGLTRD
-40 RQYGNVKNSSLVL
+40 RKYGNVKDSSLVL

-62 ESDMSEA
+62 DSDMSEA
-69 IKSQTENAIQESD
+69 IKKQTENAIEEAD
-82 HIFFIVD
+82 GIFFIVD
-89 AIDGLLPL
+89 AIEGLLPL
-97 DEVIADLLRKQ
+97 DEVIADSLRKQ

-114 IINKVDNNKID
+114 IINKVDNNKIE
-125 SYSNEFDKL
+125 SYSAEFDKL
-134 GFSESLKVSSAHN
+134 GFTKSIKVSAAHN
-147 IGFSELKTILNELE
+147 IGFSDIRTILNDFE
-161 DSDEINESYSFTE
+161 DSEEVIESSISTDS
-174 TLKISIIGRPNAGKS
+174 LKISIIGRPNAGKS
-189 TLVNQLLGEDRVLV
+189 TLVNQLLGEERVLV
-203 SPISGT
+203 SPESGT
-209 TRDSIEVPYKSNSNE
+209 TRDSIEVPLKENSKE

-233 RRKRSIKDETEKF
+233 RRKRSIKEETEKF
-246 SVSKSVEAIKKANV
+246 SVSKSVESIKKANV

-268 ENIVD
+268 EDIVD

-299 DKEKKIVLENNIN
+299 SKERKVELENNIN

-319 YLKPH
+319 YLEPH

-337 LRKAEEAYNTS
+337 LRKAEKAYNTS
-348 IKELDTSA
+348 IKELDTSV
-356 LNKILKDA
+356 LNKVLKA
-364 VFNQQPSMSGR
+364 ALFNQQPSMSGR

-408 KYLENFFREKLN
+408 KYLENFFRNKLS
-420 LGETPLSIRYKEQ
+420 LGETPLSILYKEQ
-433 SNPFRN
+433 SNPFKN

>member
-26 KSAIVADSSGLTRD
+26 RSAIVADFSGLTRD
-40 RQYGNVKNSSLVL
+40 RKYGNVKNSSLVL
-53 IDTGGISLE
+53 IDTGGISME
-62 ESDMSEA
+62 GSDMSEA
-69 IKSQTENAIQESD
+69 IKKQTENAIEEADS
-82 HIFFIVD
+82 IFFIVD
-89 AIDGLLPL
+89 AIEGLLPL
-97 DEVIADLLRKQ
+97 DEVIADSLRKQ

-114 IINKVDNNKID
+114 IINKVDNNKIEN
-125 SYSNEFDKL
+125 YSTEFDKL
-134 GFSESLKVSSAHN
+134 GFTESIKVSAAHN
-147 IGFSELKTILNELE
+147 IGLSDIRTTLNDFE
-161 DSDEINESYSFTE
+161 DSEEFIESSISADS
-174 TLKISIIGRPNAGKS
+174 LKISIIGRPNAGKS
-189 TLVNQLLGEDRVLV
+189 TLVNQLLGEERVLV
-203 SPISGT
+203 SPESGT
-209 TRDSIEVPYKSNSNE
+209 TRDSIEIPYKANSKE

-233 RRKRSIKDETEKF
+233 RRKRAIKEETEKF
-246 SVSKSVEAIKKANV
+246 SVSKSVESIKKANV
-260 VILLIDSS
+260 VILLLDSS

-299 DKEKKIVLENNIN
+299 SKERKIELENNIN
-312 RKIRFAQ
+312 RKIRFAR
-319 YLKPH
+319 YLEPH

-337 LRKAEEAYNTS
+337 LRKAEKAYNTS
-348 IKELDTSA
+348 IKELDTSV
-356 LNKILKDA
+356 LNKVLKEA

-408 KYLENFFREKLN
+408 KYLENFFRNKLS
-420 LGETPLSIRYKEQ
+420 LGETPLSILYKEQ
-433 SNPFRN
+433 SNPFKN

>member
-26 KSAIVADSSGLTRD
+26 RSAIVANFSGLTRD
-40 RQYGNVKNSSLVL
+40 RKYGNVKDSSLVL
-53 IDTGGISLE
+53 IDTGGISME
-62 ESDMSEA
+62 DSDMSEA
-69 IKSQTENAIQESD
+69 IKKQTENAIEEADS
-82 HIFFIVD
+82 ILFIVD
-89 AIDGLLPL
+89 AIEGLLPL

-114 IINKVDNNKID
+114 IINKVDNNKIE
-125 SYSNEFDKL
+125 SYSTEFDKL
-134 GFSESLKVSSAHN
+134 GFAESIRVSAAHN
-147 IGFSELKTILNELE
+147 IGLSDIRTTLNDFE
-161 DSDEINESYSFTE
+161 DSEVIEPSISIDS
-174 TLKISIIGRPNAGKS
+174 LKISIIGRPNAGKS
-189 TLVNQLLGEDRVLV
+189 TLVNQLLGEERVLV
-203 SPISGT
+203 SPESGT
-209 TRDSIEVPYKSNSNE
+209 TRDSIEVPLKENSKE

-233 RRKRSIKDETEKF
+233 RRKRSIKEETEKF
-246 SVSKSVEAIKKANV
+246 SVSKSVESIKKANV
-260 VILLIDSS
+260 VILLLDSS
-268 ENIVD
+268 EDIVD
-273 QDIHLLGLTLTIG
+273 QDIHLLGLALTIG

-299 DKEKKIVLENNIN
+299 SKERKVELQNNIN

-319 YLKPH
+319 YLEPH

-337 LRKAEEAYNTS
+337 LRKAEKAYNTS
-348 IKELDTSA
+348 IKELDTSV
-356 LNKILKDA
+356 LNKVLKEA

-408 KYLENFFREKLN
+408 KYLENFFRNKLS
-420 LGETPLSIRYKEQ
+420 LGETPLSILYKEQ
-433 SNPFRN
+433 SNPFKN